1 MVEAGTAT
9 RQPAGGVPVEPVLH
23 RACASNSQ
31 ARRFPVQRRRRSCP
45 GESTRPFVG
54 HAREPRRA
62 TRGGDGRSGVGEG
75 DHRGPPQYAKHRS
88 PPEFPPLTP
97 TPTRD
102 SAGSDEP
109 PREAAARSGRGGA
122 LRPVDGWRSV
132 PVPEKVGEAEVGR
145 ARVEVGC
152 VCYRGRGRRSAAA
165 PPRSLVRVCLH
176 VKILLEETGMC

>member
-1 MVEAGTAT
+1 MPQREHSSLRRPCPRASSGHAG
-9 RQPAGGVPVEPVLH
+9 
-23 RACASNSQ
+23 
-31 ARRFPVQRRRRSCP
+31 RRRSERRW
-45 GESTRPFVG
+45 GGRPS
-54 HAREPRRA
+54 R
-62 TRGGDGRSGVGEG
+62 
-75 DHRGPPQYAKHRS
+75 PPQYAKHRS

-145 ARVEVGC
+145 ARAEVGC

-176 VKILLEETGMC
+176 VKLLLEETGTMC